1 MSTAATQS
9 VSYNH
14 RRYITPSTTC
24 NVHEPSLVLPNNSGG
39 LIYVSQSETIQTFQ
53 KANEPFKNVS
63 HPQNTAFK
71 SIPNPRDETMIL
83 AQHGYINARVERDT
97 LQGQLLSAKSIKS
110 GCNVAIKRT
119 EKRLHNKR
127 ISVQDG
133 VNIVVEENITKEA
146 LILRH
151 LTVNNQSSNDYI
163 VRFIEFFESEDAFYL
178 VMEHAG
184 NTNLATF
191 SQKAHALIA
200 QNQMRHKYWKKI
212 VKWLFWQLSL
222 AIHWLHNDIRC
233 CHLDLKLDNIMI
245 VNGTFIENK
254 DDGTFTVDPNIQI
267 KLVDFGLAEMFRQTH
282 PKETNNGE
290 GEDGEG
296 TTNDFACNKHGIT
309 DKHYLSAPRVFLE
322 EEYDARKADVWSL
335 GVLLYQLAT
344 GVEPYSSVIDTDF
357 RRIKK
362 QKLKQLIV
370 FRDKTK
376 FVTPKMLHLICL
388 LLRFEARERID
399 SSVILQDEWLCLY
412 YQKYKA
418 QIKRKSKL
426 QLLRNKAMESKMNV
440 FPYYIH

>member
-1 MSTAATQS
+1 
-9 VSYNH
+9 
-14 RRYITPSTTC
+14 
-24 NVHEPSLVLPNNSGG
+24 
-39 LIYVSQSETIQTFQ
+39 
-53 KANEPFKNVS
+53 
-63 HPQNTAFK
+63 
-71 SIPNPRDETMIL
+71 
-83 AQHGYINARVERDT
+83 
-97 LQGQLLSAKSIKS
+97 
-110 GCNVAIKRT
+110 
-119 EKRLHNKR
+119 
-127 ISVQDG
+127 
-133 VNIVVEENITKEA
+133 
-146 LILRH
+146 
-151 LTVNNQSSNDYI
+151 
-163 VRFIEFFESEDAFYL
+163 
-178 VMEHAG
+178 
-184 NTNLATF
+184 
-191 SQKAHALIA
+191 
-200 QNQMRHKYWKKI
+200 
-212 VKWLFWQLSL
+212 
-222 AIHWLHNDIRC
+222 
-233 CHLDLKLDNIMI
+233 MI

-296 TTNDFACNKHGIT
+296 TANDFACNKHGIT

-426 QLLRNKAMESKMNV
+426 QLLRNK
-440 FPYYIH
+440 